1 MKHTTSHKV
10 TRTLSTLLTL
20 TLVAHIAGGGGGGKP
35 LTNSPR

>member
-20 TLVAHIAGGGGGGKP
+20 TLVAHIAGGGGGG
-35 LTNSPR
+35 